1 MKDPLDKQTLDFANL
16 VTEFEQEHDLAP
28 GTVQVPRGGVS
39 FSELT
44 LLLDHVKEG
53 LKRPVGRPPK
63 GDKAMSKAE
72 KQKAYRDRQRA
83 ARDAERARLAA
94 IKAGEPMTSLLI
106 DLDTGFAD
114 LLREKNRDK
123 GGA

>member
-16 VTEFEQEHDLAP
+16 VTEFEQEHGLEP
-28 GTVQVPRGGVS
+28 GSVDVPKAGVS

-44 LLLDHVKEG
+44 LLLDHVRDG

-83 ARDAERARLAA
+83 ARDAERARLTA
-94 IKAGEPMTSLLI
+94 IKAGEPVTSLLI
-106 DLDTGFAD
+106 DLESSFAD
-114 LLREKNRDK
+114 LLREKNQSNRD
-123 GGA
+123 A

>member
-1 MKDPLDKQTLDFANL
+1 MKDPNDKATLDFSNL
-16 VTEFEQEHDLAP
+16 VTEFEKEHDLEP
-28 GTVQVPRGGVS
+28 GSIDVPKAVS

-44 LLLDHVKEG
+44 LLLDHVKSG

-94 IKAGEPMTSLLI
+94 IKAGEPVTSLLI

-114 LLREKNRDK
+114 LLREKNQSK
-123 GGA
+123 PGA